1 MALRLITVK
10 EIAKLLTVSPSV
22 IYKLVQQEKIPYYK
36 IEGKILFSEMQIML
50 WLEKKNNTKGLN

>member
-1 MALRLITVK
+1 MVLRLLTVK
-10 EIAKLLTVSPSV
+10 EIAKILTISPSV
-22 IYKLVQQEKIPYYK
+22 IYKMVQEEKIPYYK